1 MSVTSVERAKERGRG
16 READGPHQMN
26 AKAWKDILV
35 RTFVEIGRDRV
46 TLIAAGVTYFLLLA
60 IFPSITAVVSIY
72 GLVADPSTVNQHVA
86 TLSSILPAGALS
98 ILDEQL
104 TMIATQG
111 APTLGFALIV
121 SLALALWS
129 ASAGIKSMFE
139 AMNIAYGETEKRN
152 FFQLSLL
159 GLVFTLGGVIAAIAM
174 FATVVAIPLVLG
186 IFGFSEGFEWL
197 VQIAS
202 YVVLVAILFAG
213 IAALYRYGPSRQ
225 QAKWRWITPG
235 AALSVAVV
243 IIVSLLFSWYAAN
256 FANYDKTYGSL
267 GALIGLLTWMWISV
281 TVVIVGAELDSEI
294 EHQTAK
300 DSTIG
305 APEPL
310 GNREATMAD
319 TVGKKAGTEK
329 PVVDPFA
336 LSEDWQTG
344 YAAGLRD
351 GKLPTKRMPLPLAL
365 PLAAVL
371 GALRRR

>member
-1 MSVTSVERAKERGRG
+1 MSNTSVDRARERGRG
-16 READGPHQMN
+16 READGPLQIPV
-26 AKAWKDILV
+26 KGWKDILV
-35 RTFVEIGRDRV
+35 RTFAKIGKDRV

-72 GLVADPSTVNQHVA
+72 GLVADPLTVNQNVA
-86 TLSSILPAGALS
+86 ALSSILPTGALN

-104 TMIATQG
+104 TMITTQG
-111 APTLGFALIV
+111 TPTLGFALIV

-139 AMNIAYGETEKRN
+139 AMNIAYDETEKRN

-159 GLVFTLGGVIAAIAM
+159 GLVFTVGGVIAAIAM
-174 FATVVAIPLVLG
+174 FGTVIAIPLILG
-186 IFGFSEGFEWL
+186 IFGFGTGLEWL
-197 VQIAS
+197 VQIGS

-213 IAALYRYGPSRQ
+213 IAALYRFGPSRQ
-225 QAKWRWITPG
+225 QAKWRWVTPG

-267 GALIGLLTWMWISV
+267 GALIGLLTWIWISV
-281 TVVIVGAELDSEI
+281 MVVIVGAELDSEL

-305 APEPL
+305 APAPL
-310 GNREATMAD
+310 GEREAMMAD

-329 PVVDPFA
+329 KVVDPFA
-336 LSEDWQTG
+336 LSEDWQAG
-344 YAAGLRD
+344 YAKGLRD
-351 GKLPTKRMPLPLAL
+351 GKLPQKRLPLQFAL
-365 PLAAVL
+365 PLATLL
-371 GALRRR
+371 GSLRRR